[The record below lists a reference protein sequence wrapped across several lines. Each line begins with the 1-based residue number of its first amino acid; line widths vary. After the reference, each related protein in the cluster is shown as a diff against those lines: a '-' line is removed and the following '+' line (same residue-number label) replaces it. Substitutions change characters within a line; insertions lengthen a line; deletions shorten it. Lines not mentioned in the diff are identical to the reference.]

1 MRATKPLIDAE
12 SQKGAHANLQG
23 RKSGE
28 NEKEQAADQETGL
41 GTLLGLEAPILLTVP
56 AVPTPRTELAK
67 QHPQREWA
75 QTGWVS
81 AQQGNRMV
89 DPPIQGSISNRSSPY
104 FMASPRRRIIS
115 LSVHALRQFDS
126 NVCQLYPKGAMMKE
140 NASNKPYHAR
150 SIAPNVIERVIVNDL

>member
-1 MRATKPLIDAE
+1 MQRRVAGTDLQPHAVRLLPHQSESPDAIKDGPKCQRDASNENHVRATKPLINAE

-56 AVPTPRTELAK
+56 TVPTPRTELAK

-81 AQQGNRMV
+81 VQQGNRMV
-89 DPPIQGSISNRSSPY
+89 DAPI
-104 FMASPRRRIIS
+104 
-115 LSVHALRQFDS
+115 
-126 NVCQLYPKGAMMKE
+126 
-140 NASNKPYHAR
+140 
-150 SIAPNVIERVIVNDL
+150 